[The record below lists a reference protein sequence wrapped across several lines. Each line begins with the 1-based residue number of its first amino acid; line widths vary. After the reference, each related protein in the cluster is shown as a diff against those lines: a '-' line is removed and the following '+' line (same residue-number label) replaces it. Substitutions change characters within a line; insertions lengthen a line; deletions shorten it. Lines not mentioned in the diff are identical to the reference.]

1 MQQKQGLTIKGFARI
16 QIVEKGGKLVGDS
29 GLTGS
34 NRITETGLTDFL
46 VRLLAGSAGSQLVQ
60 LAQLGTGGAPATN
73 AVRLPGSIVDT
84 GSDSYEVVS
93 KSTLTASDGIT
104 MRWYGTFGSG
114 QSFVTKEW
122 NISNIGL
129 YSATTSNAS
138 LACGQTYAS
147 SAVTTNQ
154 DVQFTYEWQIDT
166 TA

>member
-1 MQQKQGLTIKGFARI
+1 MKQKQGLSIKGFARV
-16 QIVEKGGKLVGDS
+16 QIVKDGKLVGDS

-34 NRITETGLTDFL
+34 NRITETGLRDFL
-46 VRLLAGSAGSQLVQ
+46 VRLLAASAGSQLVVV
-60 LAQLGTGGAPATN
+60 AQLGTGGAPATN
-73 AVRLPGSIVDT
+73 DVRLPGSIIDNAD
-84 GSDSYEVVS
+84 SSYETVS

-104 MRWYGTFGSG
+104 MRWFGTFASA
-114 QSFVTKEW
+114 QSFVTKTW

-129 YSATTSNAS
+129 YSATTANAS

-147 SAVTTNQ
+147 SQVSTNQ